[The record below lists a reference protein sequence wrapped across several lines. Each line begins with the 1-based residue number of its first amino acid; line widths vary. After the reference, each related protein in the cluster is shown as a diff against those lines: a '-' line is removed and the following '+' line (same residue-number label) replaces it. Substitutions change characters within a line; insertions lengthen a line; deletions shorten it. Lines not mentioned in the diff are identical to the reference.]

1 MKLWLRGR
9 PGRQLCT
16 GPKDHR
22 FLRSAAGAGKTGGPA
37 SRSALTCPKVATI
50 IITGAG
56 RKTGTAGDGSRC
68 IAALRWRCPAKPG
81 RALPCVPQGTMLA
94 SSRKPC
100 AAARLRG
107 GRNRPPYIA
116 AGSGRRY
123 TTGSPHQAQ
132 RRADEII
139 GPYAG
144 GSTPRPSSAC
154 HSCCPRFR
162 RPFALHCR
170 AGVHARRKSLRRPG
184 RILARPGAA
193 PLSRLCRQLPLQGS
207 LSDGSLPKASPARGG
222 GCAARR
228 SRRGALLP
236 CGGGVLR
243 SRAGPCPVFR
253 RGRSPC

>member
-1 MKLWLRGR
+1 
-9 PGRQLCT
+9 
-16 GPKDHR
+16 
-22 FLRSAAGAGKTGGPA
+22 
-37 SRSALTCPKVATI
+37 
-50 IITGAG
+50 
-56 RKTGTAGDGSRC
+56 
-68 IAALRWRCPAKPG
+68 
-81 RALPCVPQGTMLA
+81 MLA

-144 GSTPRPSSAC
+144 GSTPQPSSARHAC
-154 HSCCPRFR
+154 RPRFR

-184 RILARPGAA
+184 RILAGPGAA
-193 PLSRLCRQLPLQGS
+193 PLSRLCRQLPFQGS

-228 SRRGALLP
+228 RRRGALPL
-236 CGGGVLR
+236 CGGSILQ
-243 SRAGPCPVFR
+243 SRAEPCPVFR
-253 RGRSPC
+253 KGRCSHRPGSLRCRKAPRRAKSPALHCGRERTAVYNRQPPPGPTAGR

>member
-1 MKLWLRGR
+1 
-9 PGRQLCT
+9 
-16 GPKDHR
+16 
-22 FLRSAAGAGKTGGPA
+22 
-37 SRSALTCPKVATI
+37 
-50 IITGAG
+50 
-56 RKTGTAGDGSRC
+56 
-68 IAALRWRCPAKPG
+68 
-81 RALPCVPQGTMLA
+81 MLA

-116 AGSGRRY
+116 AGSGRQHISV
-123 TTGSPHQAQ
+123 SPSRAS

-144 GSTPRPSSAC
+144 VSTPQPSSAC
-154 HSCCPRFR
+154 HACRPRFR

-170 AGVHARRKSLRRPG
+170 AGVHARRKSLRWPG
-184 RILARPGAA
+184 RILAGPGAA

-207 LSDGSLPKASPARGG
+207 LSDGSLPKASPVRGG

-228 SRRGALLP
+228 RRRGALPL
-236 CGGGVLR
+236 CGGGILQ

-253 RGRSPC
+253 RGRSPR